1 MTKEIVLN
9 EDVHKRLGDHL
20 ARLVEDY
27 RITGRVETNTVLE
40 AVALQARQD
49 LEDIQEI
56 HESLDRIHDIMLSL
70 QFDQAKFYALLDA
83 ARTLREVGAGAQNT
97 LTAAY
102 DALLAAVA
110 AFDEEPSDAIA

>member
-1 MTKEIVLN
+1 MTKEIVLT

-27 RITGRVETNTVLE
+27 RITGRVETNAVLE

-49 LEDIQEI
+49 LDDIEDI
-56 HESLDRIHDIMLSL
+56 HKSLDRIHSIMLSL

-97 LTAAY
+97 EAAY
-102 DALLAAVA
+102 NALLAAVA
-110 AFDEEPSDAIA
+110 AFDEESHDATA